1 MNTLR
6 FNQALRQAAV
16 ASQDERLPA
25 RWPVLLVR
33 DIYGRIRFAVDAY
46 RPQLQDED
54 EIGQDQFEGPA
65 LPPEDQVYPLTA
77 YAILKEATANLGN
90 YATSDDVLFRDDFF
104 DPASL
109 FENRDWHETLVPA
122 VEDAD
127 GVVHPELT
135 VRLLDRQ
142 IVGQDWLRT
151 EHERKLGAPP
161 RVVFYGLKGGV
172 GRSTALAMLA
182 YSFARAG
189 KKVLLLD
196 FDLESP
202 GLSGLL
208 LPADRVAAFGLV
220 DWFIEDGVHQGDSVL
235 SDIVADSPLAENTNG
250 RIRIAAAMGQGETA
264 YLAKLARVY
273 ADVPSATG
281 PQRFAQRMERL
292 VCALEARELPD
303 IVLIDSRAGLHDLA
317 AISISTLADLA
328 LLFATDSEQ
337 NWQGYQQLFAHW
349 QQRPDVLRG
358 VRERLWMV
366 RAMFPETEQ
375 KERFNAFLERSYDLF
390 SENLYDEIN
399 PALAEPVNAFSY
411 DLDSEAAPHYPLI
424 VRWSARFME
433 FDPMEPATR
442 GGMSD
447 TDIDLAFGPFAKR
460 VSSILF
466 ED

>member
-1 MNTLR
+1 M
-6 FNQALRQAAV
+6 
-16 ASQDERLPA
+16 
-25 RWPVLLVR
+25 
-33 DIYGRIRFAVDAY
+33 
-46 RPQLQDED
+46 
-54 EIGQDQFEGPA
+54 
-65 LPPEDQVYPLTA
+65 
-77 YAILKEATANLGN
+77 LG
-90 YATSDDVLFRDDFF
+90 
-104 DPASL
+104 
-109 FENRDWHETLVPA
+109 
-122 VEDAD
+122 
-127 GVVHPELT
+127 
-135 VRLLDRQ
+135 
-142 IVGQDWLRT
+142 
-151 EHERKLGAPP
+151 
-161 RVVFYGLKGGV
+161 
-172 GRSTALAMLA
+172 
-182 YSFARAG
+182 
-189 KKVLLLD
+189 
-196 FDLESP
+196 
-202 GLSGLL
+202 
-208 LPADRVAAFGLV
+208 
-220 DWFIEDGVHQGDSVL
+220 
-235 SDIVADSPLAENTNG
+235 DIVADSPLAENTNG

-292 VCALEARELPD
+292 VCALEARERPD
-303 IVLIDSRAGLHDLA
+303 VVLIDSRAGLHDLA
-317 AISISTLADLA
+317 AISIATLADLA

-349 QQRPDVLRG
+349 QQRPAVLRG